1 MRISLEEYT
10 NQDKLNPA
18 IFSEESI
25 IQEAR
30 VIFLKIAESFYREL
44 NIEVPIKDI
53 ILTGSSAN
61 YNWTKFSDIDVHLL
75 LDFTGFKEL
84 DSWRE
89 YFTFK
94 KNQFNNQFKL
104 SYKGYP
110 IEMYVQDVNEPHF
123 SSGIYS
129 LISNKWIDKPIYNKI
144 EIDDQEIELKAKPL
158 MDEIDSAKNKS
169 SEDISALKDKIKQ
182 YRKTGLE
189 KEGEYSIEN
198 LVFKEL
204 RNRGYIDKLYSFSN
218 ESTDDLE
225 VNHQQVNIIKEF
237 IKFVSQEI
245 NLKNIPAKI
254 TLSYDTKLAKAN
266 HTFGVFSSGDNSIWL
281 YVKNRNTADILRT
294 LAHELV
300 HRKQAEDNRLDVNSG
315 DTGSPIE
322 NEANALAGVLLRKY
336 GKQHEEIYENM
347 KNLNL
352 LKSLINEAIDKK
364 KNLPMEEEY
373 NVKSIIK
380 KIEEDA
386 HNASKA
392 SQVQALQLEID
403 SINSKLAEEVLNEA
417 PEAEMNIKKHRIN
430 RKKLQ
435 DRIAML
441 NGPALSPINEP
452 VEGDVDDTAEGDV
465 SLDEAK
471 NPMFDKLVKKYMDK
485 GHSLENAKKQAAA
498 DINAGS
504 RSAEKSEKQAFNYN
518 ESKELEERKLTK
530 SESKNKEKIV
540 KAIKKETGADK
551 SGEFTS
557 KSGKTYNA
565 FAIATAQAKKK

>member
-10 NQDKLNPA
+10 NQDELNPA
-18 IFSEESI
+18 IFSGEI
-25 IQEAR
+25 IVQEAR
-30 VIFLKIAESFYREL
+30 VIFLKMAESFYREL

-61 YNWTKFSDIDVHLL
+61 FNWTQYSDIDVHLL

-94 KNQFNNQFKL
+94 KNEFNNQFKL
-104 SYKGYP
+104 SYKGFP
-110 IEMYVQDVNEPHF
+110 IEMYVQDLNEPHF

-129 LISNKWIDKPIYNKI
+129 LITNKWIDKPIYNKI
-144 EIDDQEIELKAKPL
+144 EIDDDEIELKSKPL
-158 MDEIDSAKNKS
+158 MDEIDSAKNKTF
-169 SEDISALKDKIKQ
+169 EEVSALKEKIKQ
-182 YRKTGLE
+182 YRKSGLE

-204 RNRGYIDKLYSFSN
+204 RNKGYIDKLYSLSN
-218 ESTDDLE
+218 DGSKDLE
-225 VNHQQVNIIKEF
+225 VNDQQVNIIKEF
-237 IKFVSQEI
+237 ITFVAQEI
-245 NLKNIPAKI
+245 NLKNLPAKL
-254 TLSYDTKLAKAN
+254 TLSYDTKLAKTN
-266 HTFGVFSSGDNSIWL
+266 HAFGVFSSGDNSIWL

-300 HRKQAEDNRLDVNSG
+300 HRKQAEDGRIDINSG
-315 DTGSPIE
+315 QTGSPIE
-322 NEANALAGVLLRKY
+322 NEANAMAGVLLRKY

-364 KNLPMEEEY
+364 KNDLMQEEY

-392 SQVQALQLEID
+392 TQVQALQMEID

-441 NGPALSPINEP
+441 NGPALTPMDEP
-452 VEGDVDDTAEGDV
+452 LEGDVNDTAEVD
-465 SLDEAK
+465 
-471 NPMFDKLVKKYMDK
+471 
-485 GHSLENAKKQAAA
+485 
-498 DINAGS
+498 GS
-504 RSAEKSEKQAFNYN
+504 
-518 ESKELEERKLTK
+518 LEERKLTK
-530 SESKNKEKIV
+530 PESEEKEKIV
-540 KAIKKETGADK
+540 KAIKKDKGADK
-551 SGEFTS
+551 SGQFTS

-565 FAIATAQAKKK
+565 FAIATAQAKK